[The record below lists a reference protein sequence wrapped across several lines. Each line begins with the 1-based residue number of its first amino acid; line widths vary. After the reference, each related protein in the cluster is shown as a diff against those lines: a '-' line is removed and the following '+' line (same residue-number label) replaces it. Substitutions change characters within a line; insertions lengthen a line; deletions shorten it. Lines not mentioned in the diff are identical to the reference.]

1 MKEFQATVTIEA
13 ESLED
18 AERILA
24 ERHKGVHIV
33 KEFQATVTIEAES
46 MEDAER
52 ILAERLDHDEEY
64 DGVGDYTISYEWSSD
79 A

>member
-24 ERHKGVHIV
+24 ER
-33 KEFQATVTIEAES
+33 
-46 MEDAER
+46 
-52 ILAERLDHDEEY
+52 LDHDEEY
-64 DGVGDYTISYEWSSD
+64 DGVGDYTIGYEWSND
-79 A
+79 V